1 MATATVKRQKIR
13 PQVKR
18 TAPKKLTKGLVG
30 NILAD
35 FAATAV
41 FVFASSTF
49 GEVGQTIESWLGH
62 MLMSLYMF
70 RPHATNISKI
80 SHRQP

>member
-49 GEVGQTIESWLGH
+49 GEVGQTIESWLGA
-62 MLMSLYMF
+62 
-70 RPHATNISKI
+70 HADVSVYVQTSCHK
-80 SHRQP
+80 HF